1 MATII
6 EETYLQPLWTVENTE
21 VLTTEYDVQPGKLE
35 VTGTGKLVIRN
46 TGGSSASEGGM
57 GSGSDDDTEKGSL
70 SKPGDKS
77 GHATSNDDEDTTFD
91 PIKKSVKEAEKAR
104 DKD

>member
-1 MATII
+1 MSTITKEFSRLNVLGDGNTDLVF
-6 EETYLQPLWTVENTE
+6 EEFDVEKGD
-21 VLTTEYDVQPGKLE
+21 LTI
-35 VTGTGKLVIRN
+35 TGTGNMVITN

-70 SKPGDKS
+70 SKPGEKS
-77 GHATSNDDEDTTFD
+77 GQASSNDDEDLTLD

-104 DKD
+104 DKE